1 MFKYIS
7 LNFWDYIVIL
17 LNLLGLSM
25 IYPKTQFTGYSKL
38 MAHMGPPG
46 SHFLTLSK
54 DNDFPMGN
62 ATLHK

>member
-1 MFKYIS
+1 
-7 LNFWDYIVIL
+7 
-17 LNLLGLSM
+17 M